1 MTIRKR
7 KVDANTKK
15 AVTYMQDAARNRNI
29 RSVDINFF
37 AYSIMRAC
45 SEYIDQ
51 YVPSDKIEMAASE
64 MGELLPGPPEDGS
77 SPLSIEEIVYD
88 ASISEYISRV
98 ESEELSGVIS
108 ILLDIVS
115 NNSEIRKVL
124 EDNNIFSYDLERA
137 SKFEVAR
144 KKAGGNKRRTPG
156 KRVDDVFKDMAMPV
170 QQRRSKGD
178 IEGFCVNLTELA
190 KKGAIGDV
198 FCRDYEISK
207 VITSLLRK
215 IKSNPLLIGE
225 PGVGKT
231 AIIEGLA
238 AKIVR
243 GEVPERLRN
252 CTVMS
257 LDVSSVVGGT
267 TLRGEFEERMK
278 SIMVELTS
286 KKDIILFIDEIH
298 MIVGAG
304 DHTGSMDAGN
314 ILKPYLAR
322 GDIKC
327 IGATTHYEYNR
338 HMKKDGA
345 LVRRFQRITVDELNE
360 DQTVDI
366 MRGLAPSFESFHNVK
381 ISDDAI
387 RTIVRLSGKHIADR
401 YLPDKA
407 IDCLDEAC
415 ARAVILDQD
424 VGREIVEES
433 MADLASVPVSIIRQT
448 SGEMRNRMI
457 RTMKHGILGNNE
469 AIDKFC
475 NVVSSRS
482 SSISTGD
489 RPLCTVIVKGPK
501 GVGKKSCISL
511 AALEMFGSKDFVVH
525 IDGADYSEPHSISK
539 IVGSPPGYVGYSDE
553 GILKDVKRSPHS
565 IVMITGLRMMHPSV
579 REQMIKIVRDGKIKD
594 SESNIIDFRST
605 TVVFVSD
612 DAPKSKSLGFASSD
626 SESPLDPIVWKDVI
640 DNCDDI
646 IEFNDV
652 IEENTMRAIA
662 DIEVDLMKRLYEMA
676 GQHISMNMADV
687 DVIFSQLMPCTPSEM
702 RRKIRKRIEMMKLS
716 PSKGN
721 VENETD

>member
-7 KVDANTKK
+7 KVDVNTKR

-29 RSVDINFF
+29 KLVGVNLF
-37 AYSIMRAC
+37 AYSIMRSC
-45 SEYIDQ
+45 SNYIDQ

-64 MGELLPGPPEDGS
+64 MGELIPSPHDENIE
-77 SPLSIEEIVYD
+77 PLSIEEIKYD
-88 ASISEYISRV
+88 GAISDYVSRV
-98 ESEELSGVIS
+98 ESEDLPGVIS
-108 ILLDIVS
+108 ILLDIVT
-115 NNSEIRKVL
+115 NNPEIKKIL

-137 SKFEVAR
+137 SKFEAAR
-144 KKAGGNKRRTPG
+144 KKAGGKKRTHG
-156 KRVDDVFKDMAMPV
+156 KRVDDVFRDMSMPV
-170 QQRRSKGD
+170 QQRKQKGD
-178 IEGFCVNLTELA
+178 IEGYCTNLTEMA
-190 KKGAIGDV
+190 KKGLIGDV

-238 AKIVR
+238 SKVVN
-243 GEVPERLRN
+243 GDVPERLRN

-278 SIMVELTS
+278 SIMIELTS

-327 IGATTHYEYNR
+327 IGATTHYEYNK

-345 LVRRFQRITVDELNE
+345 LARRFQRITVDELSE
-360 DQTVDI
+360 DQTIDI

-381 ISDDAI
+381 ISDEAI
-387 RTIVRLSGKHIADR
+387 KIIVSLSGKHIADR

-433 MADLASVPVSIIRQT
+433 MADLASVPVSIIRQST
-448 SGEMRNRMI
+448 SDMRKRMVK
-457 RTMKHGILGNNE
+457 TMKDAILGNDE

-475 NVVSSRS
+475 STASSRS
-482 SSISTGD
+482 SSVSSGD

-501 GVGKKSCISL
+501 GVGKKSCIGL
-511 AALEMFGSKDFVVH
+511 AALEMFGSKDFIVN

-539 IVGSPPGYVGYSDE
+539 IIGSPPGYVGYSDE
-553 GILKDVKRSPHS
+553 GILKGVKRNPHS
-565 IVMITGLRMMHPSV
+565 IVMITGVQLMHPSV
-579 REQMIKIVRDGKIKD
+579 KEQMVKIARDGKIKD
-594 SESNIIDFRST
+594 SEGEIIDFRSS
-605 TVVFVSD
+605 TVVFVCD
-612 DAPKSKSLGFASSD
+612 DLPKSKSMGFASSEKD
-626 SESPLDPIVWKDVI
+626 APLDKAVWKDII
-640 DNCDDI
+640 DNSDDI
-646 IEFNDV
+646 IEFLPVEDD
-652 IEENTMRAIA
+652 ETMRKILN
-662 DIEVDLMKRLYEMA
+662 IEIGFMKGLYKMA
-676 GQHISMNMADV
+676 GKTLSVNEDEINKV
-687 DVIFSQLMPCTPSEM
+687 FSEVMPCPPSEM
-702 RRKIRKRIEMMKLS
+702 RRRVRKKIEMMEIS
-716 PSKGN
+716 SSKGAL
-721 VENETD
+721 ENEAN